1 MVNLYGLKKFDL
13 NLLVIFECI
22 YQHLS
27 ISRAAETLFITPSAV
42 SQSLQRLRN
51 QLNDPLFI
59 RCGKGITPTTVGI
72 NLHYQLEKSLNQLEQ
87 MINLSHYSD
96 LKTRFVIYSPQL
108 FMSPESM
115 RLIQTIHQIP
125 NVQVEHH
132 ELQLS
137 AGSVESLLSYRKAD
151 LILSLSPLAHP
162 ESVCQPF
169 HEVKMVLVCRQH
181 HPRAQ
186 VLTSSEAI
194 SREGFTC
201 YLTNEPGVKAFH
213 SQIKKRFPARAIAF
227 RSDSLIAILN
237 IIHQTDLIGF
247 IPEAVCQHP
256 FFNPDLRV
264 LPVNPPLPALMIY
277 LIYHHAQRDNPV
289 FSSLIEKI
297 TSPERCHI

>member
-1 MVNLYGLKKFDL
+1 MANLYGLKKFDL

-72 NLHYQLEKSLNQLEQ
+72 NLHYQLEKSLHQLEQ
-87 MINLSHYSD
+87 MINLSHDSD
-96 LKTRFVIYSPQL
+96 LTTRFVIYSPQL
-108 FMSPESM
+108 FMSPEST
-115 RLIQTIHQIP
+115 RLIQAIYQIP
-125 NVQVEHH
+125 NLQVEHH

-151 LILSLSPLAHP
+151 LILSLSPLSHP
-162 ESVCQPF
+162 ETVCQPF
-169 HEVKMVLVCRQH
+169 HEVRMALVCRQH
-181 HPRAQ
+181 HPRAAL
-186 VLTSSEAI
+186 LTSSEAI
-194 SREGFTC
+194 VQEGFTC

-213 SQIKKRFPARAIAF
+213 SQIKKLFPARTIAF

-237 IIHQTDLIGF
+237 MINQTDLIGF
-247 IPEAVCQHP
+247 IPETVCRHP
-256 FFNPDLRV
+256 FFNRGLKV
-264 LPVNPPLPALMIY
+264 LPLNIPLPSLMIY
-277 LIYHHAQRDNPV
+277 LIYHHTQMGSPV
-289 FSSLIEKI
+289 FASLIEKI
-297 TSPERCHI
+297 TIS